1 MAAHENVNVDQF
13 PILYHGTHREE
24 DVTGIRSEGMRRA
37 NAHVLF
43 PAKWPTLTT
52 NRAQAERYGKH
63 VVEVHLTPEL
73 AQKHL
78 WPEQE
83 HTAYGFDASAYAVR
97 EHIPP
102 EHVR

>member
-1 MAAHENVNVDQF
+1 MPASEHVSKDQF
-13 PILYHGTHREE
+13 PVLYHGTHVEE
-24 DVTGIRSEGMRRA
+24 AATGIRSEGVRRVNA
-37 NAHVLF
+37 NVIF

-52 NRAQAERYGKH
+52 SREQAERYGKH

-78 WPEQE
+78 WPELE
-83 HTAYGFDASAYAVR
+83 HGAYGFDAKAYAVR